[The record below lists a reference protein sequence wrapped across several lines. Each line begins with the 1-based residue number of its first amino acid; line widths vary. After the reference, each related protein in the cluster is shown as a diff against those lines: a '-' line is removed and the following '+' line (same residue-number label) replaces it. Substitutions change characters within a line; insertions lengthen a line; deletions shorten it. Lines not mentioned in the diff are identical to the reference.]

1 MNNPSN
7 DRSYWWRISSNDDD
21 EGDFINK
28 GALDSNQGIIYQN
41 AGTGKIRA
49 YHNWDN
55 FAPGSQGSNK
65 DTYLIENLG
74 SNITALTASP
84 FETHERKDLQL
95 PPNPYNERLWE
106 LTMDPVLGRPR
117 SENIYQII

>member
-28 GALDSNQGIIYQN
+28 GALDSNQGVIFQN

-74 SNITALTASP
+74 SNITALTVSP
-84 FETHERKDLQL
+84 FETQTSTLYAGNEAGQL
-95 PPNPYNERLWE
+95 WKITNAQN
-106 LTMDPVLGRPR
+106 
-117 SENIYQII
+117 QITKRNKK

>member
-55 FAPGSQGSNK
+55 FAPGSQ
-65 DTYLIENLG
+65 
-74 SNITALTASP
+74 
-84 FETHERKDLQL
+84 
-95 PPNPYNERLWE
+95 
-106 LTMDPVLGRPR
+106 
-117 SENIYQII
+117 